1 MLWMFEF
8 VNNWCL
14 SSLSEL
20 KVTSRNFIETSKSK
34 KPEQYNNSNCKFLT
48 NTIYYH
54 KLMQKLEEYSKYNS
68 TFLWT
73 DLNLAL
79 KALHVFHLQM

>member
-1 MLWMFEF
+1 MFKFLIRAKSNKQEF
-8 VNNWCL
+8 H
-14 SSLSEL
+14 
-20 KVTSRNFIETSKSK
+20 ETSKSK

-73 DLNLAL
+73 DLNLVL

>member
-1 MLWMFEF
+1 M
-8 VNNWCL
+8 
-14 SSLSEL
+14 
-20 KVTSRNFIETSKSK
+20 ETSKSK

-68 TFLWT
+68 TFL
-73 DLNLAL
+73 
-79 KALHVFHLQM
+79 